1 MKLNRKGFMMAEV
14 VVVSVIICTVLVT
27 LYTALA
33 RINNAY
39 DTRNRYYDIDTLYF
53 TEEINYSL
61 ISSGLINELIRNRNS
76 VKLNLKDL
84 KINIDEISSFY
95 NSNNNGKIKMYFF
108 PYNKEKVKN
117 IATKLDKPEKLS
129 EDFTGLNETFKDYI
143 KYAND
148 HFDYNE
154 DYEYMLITEMCKTN
168 DDCYYYGLRVR

>member
-61 ISSGLINELIRNRNS
+61 ISSGLINKLIQNGNS
-76 VKLNLKDL
+76 VKVTLEGQGIDLN
-84 KINIDEISSFY
+84 EISSFY
-95 NSNNNGKIKMYFF
+95 NSNNKGETKIYFSL
-108 PYNKEKVKN
+108 YKKNDVNKLAN
-117 IATKLDKPEKLS
+117 L
-129 EDFTGLNETFKDYI
+129 TGLNETFKDYI

>member
-27 LYTALA
+27 LYTSLV

-53 TEEINYSL
+53 TEEVNDML
-61 ISSGLINELIRNRNS
+61 IYMGYINEYISTNDSKEVN
-76 VKLNLKDL
+76 LNNVFSNDSNFYSAY
-84 KINIDEISSFY
+84 NIDTAS
-95 NSNNNGKIKMYFF
+95 GGGIKMYFSL
-108 PYNKEKVKN
+108 YDANSV
-117 IATKLDKPEKLS
+117 
-129 EDFTGLNETFKDYI
+129 GLLAGMNSNTTFKDYI
-143 KYAND
+143 SYLKE

-154 DYEYMLITEMCKTN
+154 KYEYMLITEICKTG

>member
-39 DTRNRYYDIDTLYF
+39 DARNRYYDIDTLYF

-61 ISSGLINELIRNRNS
+61 ISSGLINKLIQNGNS
-76 VKLNLKDL
+76 VKVTLEGQGIDLN
-84 KINIDEISSFY
+84 EISSFY
-95 NSNNNGKIKMYFF
+95 NSNNKGETKIYFSL
-108 PYNKEKVKN
+108 YKKNDVKKLAN
-117 IATKLDKPEKLS
+117 LTGTK
-129 EDFTGLNETFKDYI
+129 ETFKDYI
-143 KYAND
+143 TYASD

>member
-61 ISSGLINELIRNRNS
+61 ISSGLINKLITNGNS

-95 NSNNNGKIKMYFF
+95 N
-108 PYNKEKVKN
+108 
-117 IATKLDKPEKLS
+117 
-129 EDFTGLNETFKDYI
+129 
-143 KYAND
+143 
-148 HFDYNE
+148 
-154 DYEYMLITEMCKTN
+154 
-168 DDCYYYGLRVR
+168 

>member
-1 MKLNRKGFMMAEV
+1 MNRKGFMMAEV

-61 ISSGLINELIRNRNS
+61 ISSGLINKLIQNGNS
-76 VKLNLKDL
+76 VKVTLEGQGIDLN
-84 KINIDEISSFY
+84 EISSFY
-95 NSNNNGKIKMYFF
+95 NSNNKGETKIYFSL
-108 PYNKEKVKN
+108 YKKNDVNKLAN
-117 IATKLDKPEKLS
+117 L
-129 EDFTGLNETFKDYI
+129 TGLNETFKDYI
-143 KYAND
+143 TYAND

>member
-33 RINNAY
+33 RINAAY

-61 ISSGLINELIRNRNS
+61 ISSGLINKLIQNGNS
-76 VKLNLKDL
+76 VKVTLEGQGIDLN
-84 KINIDEISSFY
+84 EISSFY
-95 NSNNNGKIKMYFF
+95 NSNNKGKTKIYFSL
-108 PYNKEKVKN
+108 YKKNDVNKLAN
-117 IATKLDKPEKLS
+117 L
-129 EDFTGLNETFKDYI
+129 TGLNETFKDYI
-143 KYAND
+143 TYAND

>member
-61 ISSGLINELIRNRNS
+61 ISSGLINKLIQNGNS
-76 VKLNLKDL
+76 VKVTLEGQGIDLN
-84 KINIDEISSFY
+84 EISSFY
-95 NSNNNGKIKMYFF
+95 NSNNKGETKIYFSL
-108 PYNKEKVKN
+108 YKKNDVNKLAN
-117 IATKLDKPEKLS
+117 L
-129 EDFTGLNETFKDYI
+129 TGLNETFKDYI
-143 KYAND
+143 TYAND

>member
-61 ISSGLINELIRNRNS
+61 ISSGLINKLIQNGNS
-76 VKLNLKDL
+76 VKVTLEGQGIDLN
-84 KINIDEISSFY
+84 EISSFY
-95 NSNNNGKIKMYFF
+95 NSNNKGKTKIYFSL
-108 PYNKEKVKN
+108 YKKNDVNKLAN
-117 IATKLDKPEKLS
+117 L
-129 EDFTGLNETFKDYI
+129 TGLNETFKDYI
-143 KYAND
+143 TYAND

>member
-33 RINNAY
+33 RINAAY

-61 ISSGLINELIRNRNS
+61 ISSGLINKLIQNGNS
-76 VKLNLKDL
+76 VKVTLEGQGIDLN
-84 KINIDEISSFY
+84 EISSFY
-95 NSNNNGKIKMYFF
+95 NSNNKGETKIYFSL
-108 PYNKEKVKN
+108 YKKNDVNKLAN
-117 IATKLDKPEKLS
+117 L
-129 EDFTGLNETFKDYI
+129 TGLNETFKDYI
-143 KYAND
+143 TYAND

-154 DYEYMLITEMCKTN
+154 NYEYMLITEMCKTN

>member
-61 ISSGLINELIRNRNS
+61 ISSGLINKLITNGNS
-76 VKLNLKDL
+76 VKVTLEGQGIDLN
-84 KINIDEISSFY
+84 EISSFY

-108 PYNKEKVKN
+108 PY
-117 IATKLDKPEKLS
+117 ICISKLVS
-129 EDFTGLNETFKDYI
+129 DY
-143 KYAND
+143 
-148 HFDYNE
+148 
-154 DYEYMLITEMCKTN
+154 
-168 DDCYYYGLRVR
+168 

>member
-61 ISSGLINELIRNRNS
+61 ISSGLINKLIQNGNS
-76 VKLNLKDL
+76 VKVTLEGQGIDLN
-84 KINIDEISSFY
+84 EISSFY
-95 NSNNNGKIKMYFF
+95 NSNNKGETKIYFSL
-108 PYNKEKVKN
+108 YKKNDVNKLAN
-117 IATKLDKPEKLS
+117 L
-129 EDFTGLNETFKDYI
+129 TGLNETFKDYI
-143 KYAND
+143 TYAND

-154 DYEYMLITEMCKTN
+154 NYEYMLITEMCKTN

>member
-61 ISSGLINELIRNRNS
+61 ISSGLINKLIQNGNS
-76 VKLNLKDL
+76 VKVTLEGQGIDLN
-84 KINIDEISSFY
+84 EISSFY
-95 NSNNNGKIKMYFF
+95 NSNNKGETKIYFSL
-108 PYNKEKVKN
+108 YKKNDVNKLAN
-117 IATKLDKPEKLS
+117 L
-129 EDFTGLNETFKDYI
+129 TGLNETFKDYI
-143 KYAND
+143 TYAND
-148 HFDYNE
+148 HFNYNE